1 MGRSAW
7 QAARHPDKS
16 GSVILHGCDH
26 APGLPIPPGI
36 GVDTVAIGVSTTQ
49 QRGMTSCG
57 VSVGV
62 IVVAIGEI
70 SSAVKQEPKS
80 AFPKLISI
88 SLQIIAAKLVN
99 DDDDDELRMRVV
111 SRAKASPRDAQQQ
124 SDQEGARQESHRR
137 VVYSVQLARPNRS
150 NDW

>member
-1 MGRSAW
+1 MN
-7 QAARHPDKS
+7 
-16 GSVILHGCDH
+16 
-26 APGLPIPPGI
+26 
-36 GVDTVAIGVSTTQ
+36 TVAIGVSTAQ
-49 QRGMTSCG
+49 QCGMTSCG

-88 SLQIIAAKLVN
+88 ALQIIAAKLIN

-111 SRAKASPRDAQQQ
+111 SRAKASPRDTQQ
-124 SDQEGARQESHRR
+124 SDQEGAQQESHRR

-150 NDW
+150 SE